1 MKKKGVKNK
10 KADLRKRA
18 EKALKSKTEVTKE
31 ILGTNAPELIH
42 ELEVHQIE
50 LEMQNEELR
59 RTQLELNESRNKYY
73 DLYDLAP
80 VGYFL
85 LDQKGRILEVN
96 LAGADLLGIERGSL
110 IKKKFSQFI
119 IPDSQDAFY
128 MH

>member
-59 RTQLELNESRNKYY
+59 KVCSELAESRDRYHE
-73 DLYDLAP
+73 LYDHAP
-80 VGYFL
+80 VERKPLPAVLFCVGL
-85 LDQKGRILEVN
+85 RLALDL
-96 LAGADLLGIERGSL
+96 
-110 IKKKFSQFI
+110 
-119 IPDSQDAFY
+119 
-128 MH
+128 